1 MSNHE
6 LSVLFFLQLAVILLA
21 VRLAGSLARKIG
33 QPAVIGEM
41 VAGIMLGPSLLG
53 WAWPTVQAQ
62 LMPAAS
68 KPVIYVVC
76 QIGIVLYMFVVGA
89 EFELDIIRQRFRS
102 ALAVSASGIVVP
114 FALGALVAVWLVRQ
128 GIFFNSTIAT
138 WQAAMFLGAAMAVTA
153 FPMLARMIRDRGL
166 SSTLVGTLTLAAG
179 AIDDVAAWSLLA
191 VVLACLNGNGTVAFL
206 AVGGGLLYVAVVW
219 FIGKPLL
226 ARLEVHAERHG
237 KVSGRMLGLVMML
250 LMLAAWFTDFIGIH
264 AVFGAF
270 VLGVAMPRGIVTR
283 DLQRLIE
290 PVTAN
295 FLLPLFFVYSGLNT
309 RLGLITPALFS
320 VTAVVVLAACIGKGA
335 GCWLAA
341 RQAGE
346 SRRDALAIGALMNA
360 RGLMELIM
368 LNLGLERGIITPE
381 LFTVMVVM
389 ALATTFMAT
398 PLFNLAYERA
408 PRSRKPPRITANLGT
423 QPLSQQL
430 FP

>member
-6 LSVLFFLQLAVILLA
+6 LSVLFFLQLAVILFA
-21 VRLAGSLARKIG
+21 VRMVGSLARKIG
-33 QPAVIGEM
+33 QPAVVGEM
-41 VAGIMLGPSLLG
+41 VAGILLGPSLLG
-53 WAWPTVQAQ
+53 WALPGVQTH

-89 EFELDIIRQRFRS
+89 EFEIDMIRKRFRS
-102 ALAVSASGIVVP
+102 ALTVSVSGIVVP
-114 FALGALVAVWLVRQ
+114 FALGGGLALWLVRQ
-128 GIFFNSTIAT
+128 GIFFNSGIAS

-166 SSTLVGTLTLAAG
+166 TSTLVGTLTLAAG
-179 AIDDVAAWSLLA
+179 AIDDVAAWCLLA
-191 VVLACLNGNGTVAFL
+191 VVLACLNGSGAVALL
-206 AVGGGLLYVAVVW
+206 AVGGGLLYVAFVW

-226 ARLEVHAERHG
+226 ARLEARAQKHD
-237 KVSGRMLGLVMML
+237 KVSGRMLGFVMML

-270 VLGVAMPRGIVTR
+270 VLGVAMPRGVVTR

-290 PVTAN
+290 PVTTN

-309 RLGLITPALFS
+309 RLGLVTPSLFG
-320 VTAVVVLAACIGKGA
+320 VTIVIVLAACIGKGA

-346 SRRDALAIGALMNA
+346 SQRDSLAIGALMNA

-368 LNLGLERGIITPE
+368 LNLGLERGIITPA

-398 PLFNLAYERA
+398 PLFNLAYAGQRRTLKL
-408 PRSRKPPRITANLGT
+408 PRVTANLEA
-423 QPLSQQL
+423 QAS
-430 FP
+430 